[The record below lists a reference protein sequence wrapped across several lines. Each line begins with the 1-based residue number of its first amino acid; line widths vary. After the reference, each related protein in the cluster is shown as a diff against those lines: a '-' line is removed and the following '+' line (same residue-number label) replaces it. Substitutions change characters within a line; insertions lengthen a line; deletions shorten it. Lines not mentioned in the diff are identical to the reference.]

1 MKKFF
6 VLLGLLLFF
15 VTPVF
20 SATWVQIGN
29 KLYID
34 RDSIS
39 TYIDDK
45 NITHKEQKIYWR
57 KDLNDGSN
65 VFRDAE
71 KRYNKKIGYLMFQG
85 IVNLSNKT
93 SCSKT
98 IIFYDIKG
106 NVIDSYTFSDNLLN
120 WNRIVPDTLGEFLYS
135 LVSDK
140 TLLEKIYEAQLEK
153 EK

>member
-20 SATWVQIGN
+20 SATWVKVDD

-140 TLLEKIYEAQLEK
+140 TLLDKIYEAQLEK
-153 EK
+153 GN